1 MATKTKRLKPS
12 EYEDAR
18 EMFADAPKSI
28 TDNSSFDLLLL
39 VWDYLLRYGGSKAA
53 VAIRA
58 LGDWIADDMGLHEK
72 SLDRIAVRKV
82 ISGWATKLRGKQRNA
97 LHDLPQ
103 RQGALPNPFFNVWEG
118 DKQLT
123 VADVILAN
131 LWKRQKS
138 EVSLKLNSA
147 GGYRVD
153 TGRKDASGNPL
164 DPIAVDLSEIEWT
177 EAFNARVDTEYRIHT
192 PAMAEDTETTD
203 DEIFEDLQ
211 VHVEEIAAE

>member
-1 MATKTKRLKPS
+1 MATKTKRLKPD
-12 EYEDAR
+12 EFEAAR
-18 EMFADAPKSI
+18 EMFAGAPQSI
-28 TDNSSFDLLLL
+28 TDNSAFDTLLLC
-39 VWDYLLRYGGSKAA
+39 WDYLLRFGGSKAA

-58 LGDWIADDMGLHEK
+58 LGDWIADDLGLHEK

-97 LHDLPQ
+97 LHDLPK
-103 RQGALPNPFFNVWEG
+103 RQGALPNPFFTINEEG
-118 DKQLT
+118 MT

-164 DPIAVDLSEIEWT
+164 DPVAIDLGEVKWT
-177 EAFNARVDTEYRIHT
+177 EKFNTRVDNVYRIHT
-192 PAMAEDTETTD
+192 PSMTEETETK
-203 DEIFEDLQ
+203 DEEVYEDFQ
-211 VHVEEIAAE
+211 VEVEEIAAE